1 ISGNTVTISPGLYMP
16 NWKAANSPQAWWFG
30 GTLEMSG
37 LEDLTVS
44 NVAGARNNVSF
55 ENARNC
61 WMKNVNSYNAREV
74 HLRTYI
80 AANIEARHS
89 YFFGTVNAAS
99 QSYGVNWY
107 WAWDCRCEDN
117 IFNKVTTPISLEAG
131 AEGHVMAY
139 NYCTNMYYTVW
150 DQWMIECMMTH
161 GAHSSFNLFEGN
173 HATSLYMD

>member
-1 ISGNTVTISPGLYMP
+1 AISGNTVTISPGLNMP

-99 QSYGVNWY
+99 RNRLSGWEPNKIASTFSVAAQYMNHYANVVGNILGQSGYHDTYECANGGCNTAKAIY
-107 WAWDCRCEDN
+107 YLGYYDTSGSTA
-117 IFNKVTTPISLEAG
+117 
-131 AEGHVMAY
+131 
-139 NYCTNMYYTVW
+139 NYDSVVPNT
-150 DQWMIECMMTH
+150 I
-161 GAHSSFNLFEGN
+161 
-173 HATSLYMD
+173 